1 MTELS
6 VFKFKKLRHTQLFL
20 YTVSP
25 LKKPDKKLFSFF
37 IWFYNNLYLLNQ
49 RIIGGCAPS
58 HISFDL

>member
-25 LKKPDKKLFSFF
+25 LKKT
-37 IWFYNNLYLLNQ
+37 
-49 RIIGGCAPS
+49 R
-58 HISFDL
+58 

>member
-25 LKKPDKKLFSFF
+25 LKKNQIKKLFS
-37 IWFYNNLYLLNQ
+37 IFYLVLQ
-49 RIIGGCAPS
+49 
-58 HISFDL
+58 